1 MKTIQ
6 LASSLIALGLT
17 LGVPNVAIAHVGHG
31 DEFQAEGGIN
41 RVGVNAET
49 DSVLGIVVE
58 PIQSA
63 PDGNAGVYI
72 PATALVDGGDKQLV
86 FVQYG
91 EFYEPVPVATGS
103 TQGELIEVTNG
114 LSVGEKL
121 VTQGSLSLYAE
132 SRKTQPTETAE
143 TAPAPAP
150 IVSPD
155 PSHAQADA
163 EGIPHQ
169 HDTAGNMASGTD
181 GVETSQAGGNPLV
194 GIVGGIVG
202 LLVGSTVFIFS
213 LRAFNL
219 SKKKSRISRKKEA
232 PEAQPSYRE

>member
-6 LASSLIALGLT
+6 FASSLLALGLT
-17 LGVPNVAIAHVGHG
+17 LGVPNLAIAHVGHG

-41 RVGVNAET
+41 RVAVNAET

-58 PIQSA
+58 PIASA
-63 PDGNAGVYI
+63 PDGSAGVYI
-72 PATALVDGGDKQLV
+72 PTTALVDGGDKQLV

-91 EFYEPVPVATGS
+91 EFYEPVPVKTGA
-103 TQGELIEVTNG
+103 TQGELIEITEG

-143 TAPAPAP
+143 TAPDL

-163 EGIPHQ
+163 QGIPHQ

-181 GVETSQAGGNPLV
+181 GAETSQPGGNPIA
-194 GIVGGIVG
+194 GILGGIGG
-202 LLVGSTVFIFS
+202 LLVASVAGILG
-213 LRAFNL
+213 LRAYNL
-219 SKKKSRISRKKEA
+219 GRKGKNILGK
-232 PEAQPSYRE
+232 